1 MPEYSKQTVALL
13 KQELDRRGLPKDGV
27 KAELIKRLVTDDA
40 GKSEAIEIVNGDNNE
55 ATAIEKPESIDID
68 DQEKDTLVPIIAT
81 AIEPQVSAASV
92 LAENPTVDSTS
103 ETVTTT
109 ATEAASSTNEETKE
123 TEKEKYNRIVLELK
137 KRISRSQRFNNTT
150 DKEAEMTLKRI
161 EKFGIQA
168 AGKILKSD
176 QQLHNKHGHGNKR
189 GNRRFSN
196 SSRPIAVAAIPED
209 TEKLQKRK
217 ERFA

>member
-27 KAELIKRLVTDDA
+27 KAELIKRLVADDA
-40 GKSEAIEIVNGDNNE
+40 SKSEAIEIVNEDSNE
-55 ATAIEKPESIDID
+55 ITTIKKSECIDID
-68 DQEKDTLVPIIAT
+68 DQENDTPVPIITT

-103 ETVTTT
+103 ETVTSA
-109 ATEAASSTNEETKE
+109 ATEAAASTNEETKE

-137 KRISRSQRFNNTT
+137 KRITRSQRFNNTT
-150 DKEAEMTLKRI
+150 DKEAEMALKRI

-176 QQLHNKHGHGNKR
+176 QQLHNKHGHGIKK

-196 SSRPIAVAAIPED
+196 SSRPMAVTAISED
-209 TEKLQKRK
+209 TEKLRKRK